1 MAHFGMD
8 RRDWLRAGALRR
20 INAARSPKGRH
31 ALSSFTEF
39 GQGSKDAMLWEAS
52 TTIGYATV
60 GSDGEV
66 GRVSDLL
73 FDDTTW
79 RVRWIV
85 VNTRHWFA
93 RREVVLPVSALSRLD
108 PIRRQVAVDLTMRQ
122 IEGSPAA
129 EEHPPVS
136 QRAALSENHDPHL
149 RSVEAV
155 VGHRVRLLDIV
166 VGHIEELLVDDA
178 GWLIRYIRVDTCK
191 WRPGDRVLL
200 APRSVREIDWAGRL
214 VRFDVGCQELDALH
228 ARCDAIW
235 IRSASHD
242 TAPTDA

>member
-1 MAHFGMD
+1 
-8 RRDWLRAGALRR
+8 
-20 INAARSPKGRH
+20 
-31 ALSSFTEF
+31 
-39 GQGSKDAMLWEAS
+39 MLWEAS
-52 TTIGYATV
+52 TMIGHATV

-79 RVRWIV
+79 RLRWIV

-93 RREVVLPVSALSRLD
+93 RREVVLPVSAVGRLD
-108 PIRRQVAVDLTMRQ
+108 PIRRRIAIDLPMRQ
-122 IEGSPAA
+122 IERSPAA

-136 QRAALSENHDPHL
+136 QWSALQGHDDPHL

-155 VGHRVRLLDIV
+155 VGHRVHVIDSV

-214 VRFDVGCQELDALH
+214 VRFDVGCQELDAQH
-228 ARCDAIW
+228 ARCGAIW
-235 IRSASHD
+235 IRSTSHD
-242 TAPTDA
+242 ATHFDT